1 MTTVI
6 WVVGTIHVLVSLG
19 LIGAILLHSGKGTGL
34 SNAFGG
40 GLPSTFAGTSIIER
54 NLDRITVGLGIT
66 FGITSFALM
75 LLLRG
80 TAK

>member
-6 WVVGTIHVLVSLG
+6 WVVGAIHVLVSLG

-54 NLDRITVGLGIT
+54 NLDRITVGLGII
-66 FGITSFALM
+66 FGITSFSLM

-80 TAK
+80 SAS